1 MRRSS
6 VELRRSGTFMCL
18 LAALGVGVASAQLTS
33 GPQRLVDVIEVS
45 DREGQVDVTV
55 VFSCSMRFVTNLPA
69 SEGKEVHIQLVP
81 LSDCGVNPF
90 GQIPAEMPPLSGGA
104 GIITA
109 ARVESLAPGQI
120 TLTLNF
126 KKSERFVLAQGV
138 DPRGLRVRL
147 VDHTRASGRVL
158 VQPTDVVSNF
168 AVNLDSRPKPF
179 TPEEIE
185 LAHQRLQAPAFVSE
199 TSVDGEKWY
208 RLRVG
213 PIERRSE
220 ADKML
225 NRALPDYPR
234 AWLAIGDDAVTSDF
248 AAATAAPLPAVERM
262 GSDPALPPEQLK
274 QTLADARSA
283 MSAHDY
289 PKAIALLTKLQR
301 QPEFPDRARAQELL
315 GLARERSGQLA
326 HAKAEYQ
333 EYLRR
338 YPNGEAAER
347 VAYRLKILQAAEAK
361 ARTGRDVGVEGQGWQ
376 LSGGFSQTGRYDGQ
390 RVTNSAPP
398 VTTPLPTAEQTAES
412 SALFTDVDFVARRR
426 GESFDFIGRFS
437 GGYDKSF
444 LQGTTT
450 PDPTRISLASI
461 ELLDRHLG
469 LLGRLGRQVSN
480 AYGILGTFDGLFLSW
495 QFAPAWAINAAAGY
509 PVNLLNIA
517 PQTQQNFQTLALV
530 YTPRNAHWD
539 GNIFVANQQFDGL
552 RDRQAVGVEGRYLA
566 SHGSMVAVV
575 DYDVFYHSL
584 NTASLLGTLQLPARW
599 NVSFDTERRNS
610 PVLTTG
616 NALIGQPFTDLYQM
630 QQVFTEQEIYQLARD
645 RTPVTS
651 YYSLTATHP
660 LGQRVQFTA
669 IAAAT
674 QSSATPASGGVPAEP
689 ATGLLPNYQIQIYA
703 SNLWH
708 EGDFNV
714 VTLQHGDTQIG
725 RLDSVSATLRFP
737 LGGAW
742 RLAPRLSIER
752 LSGLSDG
759 SKETS
764 YLPSALLDYQRG
776 NALVQLEVGGQ
787 LGSREAFLQLPTGQ
801 FVQTQ
806 NTTSYYFSLSYRI
819 NFNH

>member
-6 VELRRSGTFMCL
+6 VELRRSGIFMCL
-18 LAALGVGVASAQLTS
+18 LATLGVGVASAQLS
-33 GPQRLVDVIEVS
+33 RGPQRLVDVIEVS

-81 LSDCGVNPF
+81 LSDCGVNTF
-90 GQIPAEMPPLSGGA
+90 GQIPSEMPPLSGSA

-109 ARVESLAPGQI
+109 ARVESVAPGQI

-199 TSVDGEKWY
+199 TVVDGEKWY

-213 PIERRSE
+213 PIDRRSE
-220 ADKML
+220 ADRML

-262 GSDPALPPEQLK
+262 GSDPALSPEQLK

-361 ARTGRDVGVEGQGWQ
+361 ARTGRDVGTEAQGWQ
-376 LSGGFSQTGRYDGQ
+376 VSGGFSQTGRYDGQ

-398 VTTPLPTAEQTAES
+398 TPTSLPTAEQTAES

-444 LQGTTT
+444 LQGATT

-461 ELLDRHLG
+461 ELLDRPLG
-469 LLGRLGRQVSN
+469 LLARLGRQVSN

-517 PQTQQNFQTLALV
+517 PQTAQSFETLALV

-539 GNIFVANQQFDGL
+539 GNIFIANQVFDGL

-584 NTASLLGTLQLPARW
+584 NTASLLGTLQLPAHW

-616 NALIGQPFTDLYQM
+616 NALIGQPFTDLYGL

-674 QSSATPASGGVPAEP
+674 QSSATPASGGVPAEA
-689 ATGLLPNYQIQIYA
+689 ATGLLPNYQVQIYA

-714 VTLQHGDTQIG
+714 LTLQHGDTQIG
-725 RLDSVSATLRFP
+725 RLDSISATMRFP

-742 RLAPRLSIER
+742 RLAPRMSIER

-776 NALVQLEVGGQ
+776 NKLLQFEVGAQ

-806 NTTSYYFSLSYRI
+806 NTTSYYVSLSYRI

>member
-1 MRRSS
+1 
-6 VELRRSGTFMCL
+6 
-18 LAALGVGVASAQLTS
+18 
-33 GPQRLVDVIEVS
+33 
-45 DREGQVDVTV
+45 
-55 VFSCSMRFVTNLPA
+55 
-69 SEGKEVHIQLVP
+69 
-81 LSDCGVNPF
+81 
-90 GQIPAEMPPLSGGA
+90 
-104 GIITA
+104 
-109 ARVESLAPGQI
+109 
-120 TLTLNF
+120 
-126 KKSERFVLAQGV
+126 
-138 DPRGLRVRL
+138 
-147 VDHTRASGRVL
+147 
-158 VQPTDVVSNF
+158 
-168 AVNLDSRPKPF
+168 
-179 TPEEIE
+179 
-185 LAHQRLQAPAFVSE
+185 
-199 TSVDGEKWY
+199 
-208 RLRVG
+208 
-213 PIERRSE
+213 
-220 ADKML
+220 ML

-248 AAATAAPLPAVERM
+248 AAATAAPLPAVERI

-315 GLARERSGQLA
+315 GLARERSGQFA

-376 LSGGFSQTGRYDGQ
+376 VSGGFSQTGRYDGQ

-398 VTTPLPTAEQTAES
+398 TTTPLPTAAQTAES

-444 LQGTTT
+444 LQGATT

-630 QQVFTEQEIYQLARD
+630 QQVFTDQEIYQLARD

-776 NALVQLEVGGQ
+776 NALVQFEVGGQ

>member
-168 AVNLDSRPKPF
+168 AVNLDSRPRPF

-517 PQTQQNFQTLALV
+517 PQTQQSFETLALV

-599 NVSFDTERRNS
+599 NISFDTERRNS

-651 YYSLTATHP
+651 YYSLT
-660 LGQRVQFTA
+660 
-669 IAAAT
+669 
-674 QSSATPASGGVPAEP
+674 
-689 ATGLLPNYQIQIYA
+689 
-703 SNLWH
+703 
-708 EGDFNV
+708 
-714 VTLQHGDTQIG
+714 
-725 RLDSVSATLRFP
+725 
-737 LGGAW
+737 
-742 RLAPRLSIER
+742 
-752 LSGLSDG
+752 
-759 SKETS
+759 
-764 YLPSALLDYQRG
+764 
-776 NALVQLEVGGQ
+776 
-787 LGSREAFLQLPTGQ
+787 
-801 FVQTQ
+801 
-806 NTTSYYFSLSYRI
+806 
-819 NFNH
+819 